1 MYNVIILFFL
11 FITVN
16 LYADKKWISIEPVST
31 TQNTKQ
37 ESSKLDIKQSQMQ
50 PINKL
55 IRNATIIRRL
65 VDNKRDKEKLNEDS
79 KKNWYSLEN

>member
-11 FITVN
+11 FITVG

-37 ESSKLDIKQSQMQ
+37 ESSKLEINPSQMQ

-55 IRNATIIRRL
+55 IRNAKIIKRL
-65 VDNKRDKEKLNEDS
+65 VDNKRDKEKFNEDS

>member
-31 TQNTKQ
+31 TQNTK
-37 ESSKLDIKQSQMQ
+37 ENVNKLDIKPSQMQ

-55 IRNATIIRRL
+55 IKNATIIKRL

-79 KKNWYSLEN
+79 KKNWYSLDF